1 MAGREG
7 TALNQADLTSRSP
20 TELGSPKLG
29 LLLLLFFYLC
39 AYFWMWVC
47 ICECSARETHQGA
60 SDAPEQEL

>member
-29 LLLLLFFYLC
+29 LLLLLFFL
-39 AYFWMWVC
+39 FMC
-47 ICECSARETHQGA
+47 IFLDVG
-60 SDAPEQEL
+60 LYM